1 MGYSPS
7 LYGVVSQSEIRKLQ
21 VRSLARNEQL
31 IRQHKILQVLERL
44 RFGAT
49 LEELRNAV
57 VEELGLTSLHTRS
70 IRRDL
75 EALTAA
81 GMPISDEDTQRGR
94 VWKLSRSD
102 KGLHRLAITA
112 SELIALSM
120 VRDLMLPLVGTQF
133 WIGIESF
140 WNKVQEQL
148 PDSVY
153 EHYERYRRTLY
164 VLGIPTKTYEKHQGI
179 LKTINRSIQE
189 HRHLEMDY
197 QVPGRAASKR
207 RVEPYGVVLFHSSIY
222 VVATETSR
230 DGEES
235 ERLRHWKLD
244 RFKSAKAMDSWFKP
258 NEKIDLPNHLGQSVG
273 IFSGAEATHY
283 VIQLSVQ
290 AARWV
295 EEDPWHA
302 GQKLE
307 PQEDGTVL
315 LTVAAYHDTEII
327 QRVMRLGTEA
337 EVISPNHCRQEI
349 ARVLKELSERYQ

>member
-1 MGYSPS
+1 M
-7 LYGVVSQSEIRKLQ
+7 
-21 VRSLARNEQL
+21 ARNEQL

-49 LEELRNAV
+49 LDELRDAV
-57 VEELGLTSLHTRS
+57 VDELGLTSLHTRS

-75 EALTAA
+75 DALTAA

-102 KGLHRLAITA
+102 KGLHKLAITA

-120 VRDLMLPLVGTQF
+120 GRDLMLPLVGTQF

-140 WNKVQEQL
+140 WNKVREQL
-148 PDSVY
+148 PDNVF

-179 LKTINRSIQE
+179 LKTVNRAIQE
-189 HRHLEMDY
+189 HRHLEMEY
-197 QVPGRAASKR
+197 QVPGRPASVRK
-207 RVEPYGVVLFHSSIY
+207 VEPYGVVLFQSSIY
-222 VVATETSR
+222 VIATEQDR
-230 DGEES
+230 DGQDS
-235 ERLRHWKLD
+235 DRLRHWKLD
-244 RFKSAKAMDSWFKP
+244 RFQSAKALDSWFKP
-258 NEKIDLPNHLGQSVG
+258 DEKIDLQAHLGQSVG
-273 IFSGAEATHY
+273 IFSGMEPRQY
-283 VIQLSVQ
+283 VIKLSPQ

-302 GQKLE
+302 GQTLE
-307 PQEDGTVL
+307 AKADGSVL

-327 QRVMRLGTEA
+327 QRVMRLGVEA
-337 EVISPNHCRQEI
+337 EVLSPEHCRDEI
-349 ARVLKELSERYQ
+349 ARTIRELADRYAAS